1 MSRPWRTLDR
11 FPAQRAESTHD
22 RRDWMRAFVS
32 APADA
37 SRQSGDGWTLELKP
51 GWHVADGKRSGDYV
65 LARK

>member
-1 MSRPWRTLDR
+1 
-11 FPAQRAESTHD
+11 
-22 RRDWMRAFVS
+22 MRAFVS